1 MENKPLSNVKIF
13 WILAYVS
20 FISFFVLLY
29 FWSQKVEKDSLN
41 TAEVYSSLYS
51 LATKDGIDDETR
63 NFIFEEV
70 IQSSILPVIITDKD
84 GEISSWKNIDISQG
98 RDEENLKKVK
108 KYLKNMDKSR
118 IPIKIETKINGK
130 VVSIGELH
138 YGDMN
143 AVGFIAY
150 MPIILFG
157 LTLIFAYASFAGFK
171 VVKDTE
177 HDKLFYG
184 LAKETAHQLG
194 TPLSSLWGWLELIK
208 IESGYNE
215 RKEKRRKVDEYISEI
230 ELDIVRL
237 EKINNRFDLIGA
249 EPEKEFEDLAEI
261 VEGTVSYFR
270 SRIPSNITIQT
281 DIEEI
286 DKLYLNKTLIE
297 WVFENFIKNS
307 IDVLNQEEQGVIDIK
322 IRNDVQK
329 NQVVVTVTDNGV
341 GIREK
346 DHKNIFSAGYTT
358 KKNGWGLG
366 LTLIKR
372 ITEVYHNGKVSLLE
386 SRPFDRTSFEVRF
399 NK

>member
-1 MENKPLSNVKIF
+1 M
-13 WILAYVS
+13 S

-29 FWSQKVEKDSLN
+29 FWSQKVEKDSLS

-70 IQSSILPVIITDKD
+70 IQSSVLPVIITDKD
-84 GEISSWKNIDISQG
+84 GEISSWKNIDISQE
-98 RDEENLKKVK
+98 RTPENIKKVK
-108 KYLKNMDKSR
+108 NHLENMDKNR
-118 IPIKIETKINGK
+118 VPIDLETTINGK
-130 VVSIGELH
+130 EISIGALH
-138 YGDMN
+138 YGNMTT
-143 AVGFIAY
+143 VGFIAY

-171 VVKDTE
+171 VVRDTE

-208 IESGYNE
+208 IDSGYNDV
-215 RKEKRRKVDEYISEI
+215 KEKRRKIDSYINEV
-230 ELDIVRL
+230 ERDIVRL

-249 EPEKEFEDLAEI
+249 EPEKEYEDLSEI
-261 VEGTVSYFR
+261 IEGIVSYFR
-270 SRIPSNITIQT
+270 NRIPNNITITT
-281 DIEEI
+281 DIVKT

-307 IDVLNQEEQGVIDIK
+307 IDVLNQEEQGIIDIK
-322 IRNDVQK
+322 MVDDVQK

-341 GIREK
+341 GIRDK
-346 DHKNIFSAGYTT
+346 DQKNIFNAGYTT

-386 SRPFDRTSFEVRF
+386 SRPFDKTSFEVRF
-399 NK
+399 NKWKTILYFGLMMK